1 METWFQQFPLEKQEL
16 LPLFC
21 NYSPPYKDWHKRS
34 DFSQAWCK
42 ICPFANYAEWLQY
55 FYTTK
60 IIHTRRVA

>member
-42 ICPFANYAEWLQY
+42 KWPKKRSIYV
-55 FYTTK
+55 YT
-60 IIHTRRVA
+60 RSP